1 MSEVVHRSSSEHR
14 AQQATKINITGV
26 GAVTGYGWGTKHTW
40 DGFLLGESAVKR
52 TEGLD
57 DYVDGGV
64 AYLSRITDEGDRRDG
79 TSRFMQALRFA
90 AREAIADATERGWKP
105 GPMVGVVHSLVLGDV
120 DMWSEFYA
128 SGEPRVRA
136 RRWVNMMPSTVI
148 SMMMKEND
156 FHGPAMSVS
165 AMCASGNAGMITAK
179 SWIDSGIASDV
190 ILLATDLSGHPQNL
204 RGFADVG
211 VAVIDS
217 PPFEACRPFQE
228 GSRGFVGG
236 EAAVAMVLSNRSDGA
251 HATMLGGSMSMDA
264 YNAVAMAPDLEDLF
278 RCFRDAVRISGLE
291 PADIA
296 YVNAHGPGTA
306 QCDAAEARVLD
317 ELFPEAHGI
326 FSVKP
331 LTGHCQAAASAV
343 EILATI
349 YAFQTGFIPAP
360 RQVAHGH
367 PRLLNGLTPRLP
379 GPMVKSS
386 IGMGGFNS
394 VIVLGEP
401 AEQ

>member
-401 AEQ
+401 ADQ